1 MTPFQERLGGL
12 AVQWMSGVNTVAFR
26 LSHGDG
32 GPSLSIRCADGDS
45 TRACVDAI
53 MPMIERLIPP
63 HAGMT
68 PGQ

>member
-1 MTPFQERLGGL
+1 MAMT
-12 AVQWMSGVNTVAFR
+12 
-26 LSHGDG
+26 

-45 TRACVDAI
+45 TQACVDAI